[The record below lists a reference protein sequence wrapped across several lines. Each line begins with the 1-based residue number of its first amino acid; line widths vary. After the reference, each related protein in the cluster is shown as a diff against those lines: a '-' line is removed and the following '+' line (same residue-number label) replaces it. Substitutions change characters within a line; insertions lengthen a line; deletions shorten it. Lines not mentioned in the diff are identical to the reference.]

1 MSASAAVGD
10 NLYIV
15 GGVSDE
21 SNYYSRLTTEKI
33 TKDVIKACGNGDPT
47 GCQTEIASNGI
58 PMQGNIFSHWF
69 FFLGQIPLKLH
80 TWPI

>member
-21 SNYYSRLTTEKI
+21 SNYYSRLTTEII
-33 TKDVIKACGNGDPT
+33 TKDVIQKCNSGDPT
-47 GCQTEIASNGI
+47 GCQTAIASNGI
-58 PMQGNIFSHWF
+58 PMQGNVS
-69 FFLGQIPLKLH
+69 K
-80 TWPI
+80 